1 MEKKLTRSNNRVEH
15 LRSAHSTRQMLRI
28 SLAVQPGRSKE
39 RLVITRNLSLIFI
52 CALAACANPLN
63 RATSDRYSESCASE
77 EKSGNLSAA
86 EEACYRAAANVDW
99 GNLGPEQ
106 KSEKLY
112 NLARIKRQ
120 TGKLNEAE
128 TLLKEALSI
137 EEGLTGAT
145 SEKTGRR
152 LAELAAVYYQKKQY
166 TDGISYVERLVPLGT
181 MYVGAERE
189 YVAGLFHYYANEM
202 DTVGNV
208 QVATRL
214 RDARNELGYG
224 LEHFPP

>member
-1 MEKKLTRSNNRVEH
+1 MN
-15 LRSAHSTRQMLRI
+15 
-28 SLAVQPGRSKE
+28 
-39 RLVITRNLSLIFI
+39 TRNLLII
-52 CALAACANPLN
+52 LTCTLAACANPLN
-63 RATSDRYSESCASE
+63 RATSDRYSANCASE

-86 EEACYRAAANVDW
+86 EEACYRAAVNVDW

-112 NLARIKRQ
+112 NLARIKKQ
-120 TGKLNEAE
+120 AGKLNEAE
-128 TLLKEALSI
+128 ALLKEALRI
-137 EEGLTGAT
+137 EEGLTGPT

-189 YVAGLFHYYANEM
+189 YVAGLFHYYADEM
-202 DTVGNV
+202 NTVGNV

-214 RDARNELGYG
+214 RDARDKLGFG
-224 LEHFPP
+224 PDHFPP